1 LLLGF
6 IGVKMLKLDEV
17 VCDQLE
23 AEGRVLVE
31 KVAEHMLMCFQ
42 SRDPVVSLD
51 PVILRPVAR
60 TEDAANSGVQE
71 AAKVV
76 AA

>member
-1 LLLGF
+1 LLLDF
-6 IGVKMLKLDEV
+6 VRVKMLKLGEV
-17 VCDQLE
+17 VCYQLE
-23 AEGRVLVE
+23 AEGRVLAE